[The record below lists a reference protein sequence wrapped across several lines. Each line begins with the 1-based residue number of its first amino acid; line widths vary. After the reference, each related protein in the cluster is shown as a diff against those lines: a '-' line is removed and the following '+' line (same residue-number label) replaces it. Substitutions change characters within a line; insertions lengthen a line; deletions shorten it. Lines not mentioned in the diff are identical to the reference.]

1 MSRLK
6 QKLSIPAER
15 DNSIKTGVV
24 VAFVGIASSD
34 SLTFSDAFNKILQRI
49 CILFLHHAKN

>member
-34 SLTFSDAFNKILQRI
+34 SLTFSDAFNKIL
-49 CILFLHHAKN
+49 